1 MRILKFNPNQSCKQ
15 TVTASKQATKY
26 GPHIREMVN
35 KIVDLEGAIIIWQKG
50 LGERREKHKS
60 KIGREAFVQHKQ
72 IVKTFRLESSLLQLY
87 GKPEA
92 FTICLQVTLLLV
104 RDSKSQGLNIP
115 LSWDFIQPTAFG
127 VPALRHHLRCYLWTH
142 KWEEEASSLSCSGS

>member
-1 MRILKFNPNQSCKQ
+1 
-15 TVTASKQATKY
+15 
-26 GPHIREMVN
+26 MVN
-35 KIVDLEGAIIIWQKG
+35 KRVDLEGAVITCQKG

-92 FTICLQVTLLLV
+92 FTINLQVTLFLV
-104 RDSKSQGLNIP
+104 CGSKSQGLNIP
-115 LSWDFIQPTAFG
+115 MSWDFIQSTAFG
-127 VPALRHHLRCYLWTH
+127 VPALGHHLRCYL
-142 KWEEEASSLSCSGS
+142 